1 MSVSTT
7 VRLRPGRRFLVS
19 AIALTA
25 CLVAT
30 YVLNVSGGAA
40 TVMAQ
45 RRGELTGMARLSGKV
60 TAPQTFKAGQ
70 VFIRNVDKKIL
81 YMVFTNGGQYRSL
94 ALFPGNYEVSVKAKG
109 LESNVQKLV
118 LKAGETATL
127 SLAMQPGAGVAPAVA
142 TPFASY
148 NELYPPGPGKHVA
161 EQVCQT
167 CHDEN
172 FLPARPAG
180 EAVWRARV
188 GHMAGYDLDTR
199 DSRSYNEGALAG
211 RVQWFP
217 FAMKD
222 RDEFVAYAVKHWGPD
237 AKARFVRSEQEVPL
251 DEATLGKA
259 MFMEYYL
266 PIDAPGTGSSSEEF
280 AKQGRG
286 IRWGQDV
293 RFDAEG
299 NVWLTDRGY
308 PHRLV
313 KIDPRTGTQKD
324 YLYPD
329 GAKLG
334 NHDLT
339 IDRSGIVW
347 APEHAGVEPE
357 GGIKR
362 LLGFNPKT
370 EQWQYKIPAD
380 PENVLRNPRRWMQ
393 SMALDSKDNL
403 YVGWIMG
410 GGLTKLDRATQK
422 VTTYPISDRGAV
434 PYGVIA
440 DRNDNIWIALWN
452 SGKLA
457 KFDTVNEQWTEFAPL
472 TFPSHIRRLNVDA
485 QNNIWAAIWNQG
497 RKPGKLAKL
506 DQRTG
511 RFTEYSVPLWT
522 SQPYDVNPDPDGNI
536 WFADSPTPDRV
547 ALISKFDPRT
557 RTFAFYPKP
566 QFAADTPKIQVT
578 KDGAIWFSP
587 RGSRNEPAIS
597 VLYPDMDK
605 ITTLGAFYQYGPP
618 GNPWPTPPTNQTAG
632 LGR

>member
-1 MSVSTT
+1 MK
-7 VRLRPGRRFLVS
+7 RFLVS
-19 AIALTA
+19 GVALAA
-25 CLVAT
+25 CLAVA
-30 YVLNVSGGAA
+30 YVMNVNGAL
-40 TVMAQ
+40 MAQ
-45 RRGELTGMARLSGKV
+45 QRGELAGMARLSGAV
-60 TAPQTFKAGQ
+60 TAPQPFKAAQ
-70 VFIRNVDKKIL
+70 VFIRNTDKHIL
-81 YMVFTNGGQYRSL
+81 YMVFTSGGQYRSL
-94 ALFPGNYEVSVKAKG
+94 ALFPGNYEVTVKARG
-109 LESNVQKLV
+109 LESSVQKLV
-118 LKAGETATL
+118 LKAGENATL
-127 SLAMQPGAGVAPAVA
+127 KLAMQPGAGVIPPVA
-142 TPFASY
+142 TPFVSY
-148 NELYPPGPGKHVA
+148 DELYPAGPGKHVA
-161 EQVCQT
+161 EQVCQA

-172 FLPARPAG
+172 FLPARPAS

-188 GHMAGYDLDTR
+188 GHMAGYDLDAR

-222 RDEFVAYAVKHWGPD
+222 REEFVAYAAKNWGPD
-237 AKARFVRSEQEVPL
+237 AKPRFVRGEKDVPL
-251 DEATLGKA
+251 DEAALSKA

-266 PIDAPGTGSSSEEF
+266 PIDAPGTGSSSAEF

-313 KIDPRTGTQKD
+313 KLNPRTGAQKD

-339 IDRSGIVW
+339 IDRAGIVW
-347 APEHAGVEPE
+347 APEHSGMEPE
-357 GGIKR
+357 NGVKR

-380 PENVLRNPRRWMQ
+380 PENIVRNPRRWMQ

-410 GGLTKLDRATQK
+410 GVLTKLERATQK
-422 VTTYPISDRGAV
+422 VKVYPISDRGAV

-452 SGKLA
+452 SGKIA
-457 KFDTVNEQWTEFAPL
+457 KFDTVNEQWTEYAPL

-497 RKPGKLAKL
+497 RRPGKLAKL
-506 DQRTG
+506 DQKTG

-522 SQPYDVNPDPDGNI
+522 AQPYDVNPDPEGNI

-547 ALISKFDPRT
+547 ALISKLNPRT
-557 RTFAFYPKP
+557 QQFTFYPKP
-566 QFAADTPKIQVT
+566 QYAADSPKIQVT
-578 KDGAIWFSP
+578 KDGAVWFSP
-587 RGSRNEPAIS
+587 RGSRNEPSIS

-618 GNPWPTPPTNQTAG
+618 GNPWPTPNTNQTA
-632 LGR
+632 RR

>member
-1 MSVSTT
+1 
-7 VRLRPGRRFLVS
+7 
-19 AIALTA
+19 
-25 CLVAT
+25 
-30 YVLNVSGGAA
+30 
-40 TVMAQ
+40 
-45 RRGELTGMARLSGKV
+45 
-60 TAPQTFKAGQ
+60 
-70 VFIRNVDKKIL
+70 
-81 YMVFTNGGQYRSL
+81 
-94 ALFPGNYEVSVKAKG
+94 
-109 LESNVQKLV
+109 
-118 LKAGETATL
+118 
-127 SLAMQPGAGVAPAVA
+127 
-142 TPFASY
+142 
-148 NELYPPGPGKHVA
+148 
-161 EQVCQT
+161 
-167 CHDEN
+167 
-172 FLPARPAG
+172 
-180 EAVWRARV
+180 VWRARV

-222 RDEFVAYAVKHWGPD
+222 REEFVAYAVKHWGPD
-237 AKARFVRSEQEVPL
+237 AKPRFVRGDREVPL
-251 DEATLGKA
+251 DEAALSKA

-293 RFDAEG
+293 RFDADG

-313 KIDPRTGTQKD
+313 KLDPRTGTQKD

-347 APEHAGVEPE
+347 APEHSGLEPE
-357 GGIKR
+357 NGIKR
-362 LLGFNPKT
+362 LLGFNPRT

-380 PENVLRNPRRWMQ
+380 PENVVRNPRRWMQ

-410 GGLTKLDRATQK
+410 GVLTKLDRATQK
-422 VTTYPISDRGAV
+422 VKVYPISDRGAV

-497 RKPGKLAKL
+497 RRPGKLAKL

-522 SQPYDVNPDPDGNI
+522 SQPYDVNPDPEGNI

-547 ALISKFDPRT
+547 ALISKFNPRT
-557 RTFAFYPKP
+557 QAFSFYPKP
-566 QFAADTPKIQVT
+566 QFAADSPKIQVT

-587 RGSRNEPAIS
+587 RGSRDQPAIS

-605 ITTLGAFYQYGPP
+605 ITTLGAFYQFGPP
-618 GNPWPTPPTNQTAG
+618 GNPWPTPATSTASR
-632 LGR
+632 GR

>member
-1 MSVSTT
+1 MKI
-7 VRLRPGRRFLVS
+7 RRFLTSV
-19 AIALTA
+19 IVLTA
-25 CLVAT
+25 CVWAAYVSVVA
-30 YVLNVSGGAA
+30 
-40 TVMAQ
+40 Q
-45 RRGELTGMARLSGKV
+45 QRGELAGMGRLSGTV
-60 TAPQTFKAGQ
+60 TAPQPFKAGQ
-70 VFIRNVDKKIL
+70 VFIRNVDRKIL

-94 ALFPGNYEVSVKAKG
+94 ALFPGNYEVSVKARG
-109 LESNVQKLV
+109 LQSDVQKLV
-118 LKAGETATL
+118 LRAGENATL
-127 SLAMQPGAGVAPAVA
+127 RLAMQPGAGIVPAVA
-142 TPFASY
+142 TPFVSY
-148 NELYPPGPGKHVA
+148 DELYPPGPGKHVA
-161 EQVCQT
+161 EQACQT

-172 FLPARPAG
+172 FLPARPAS

-217 FAMKD
+217 FAVKD
-222 RDEFVAYAVKHWGPD
+222 REEFVAYAVKHWGPD
-237 AKARFVRSEQEVPL
+237 AKARFVRGDRDVPF
-251 DEATLGKA
+251 DEATLSKA

-293 RFDAEG
+293 RFDADG

-313 KIDPRTGTQKD
+313 KLDPRTGTQKD

-329 GAKLG
+329 GGKLG

-347 APEHAGVEPE
+347 APEHSGLEPDN
-357 GGIKR
+357 GIKR

-380 PENVLRNPRRWMQ
+380 PDNVVRNPRRWMQ

-410 GGLTKLDRATQK
+410 GVLTKLDRATQK
-422 VTTYPISDRGAV
+422 VKVYPISDRGAV

-457 KFDTVNEQWTEFAPL
+457 K
-472 TFPSHIRRLNVDA
+472 
-485 QNNIWAAIWNQG
+485 
-497 RKPGKLAKL
+497 L

-522 SQPYDVNPDPDGNI
+522 SQPYDVNPDPEGNI

-547 ALISKFDPRT
+547 ALIGKFNPRT
-557 RTFAFYPKP
+557 QAFSFYPKP
-566 QFAADTPKIQVT
+566 QFAADSPKIQVT

-605 ITTLGAFYQYGPP
+605 ITTLGAFYQFGPP
-618 GNPWPTPPTNQTAG
+618 GNPWPTPATSQTASR
-632 LGR
+632 GR

>member
-1 MSVSTT
+1 MKVSTK
-7 VRLRPGRRFLVS
+7 VRLRPGGRFFVP
-19 AIALTA
+19 AIALAA
-25 CLVAT
+25 CLVAA

-40 TVMAQ
+40 TVMARQ
-45 RRGELTGMARLSGKV
+45 RGELAGMARLSGKV
-60 TAPQTFKAGQ
+60 TAPQAFKAGQ

-81 YMVFTNGGQYRSL
+81 YMVFTSGGQYRSL
-94 ALFPGNYEVSVKAKG
+94 ALFPGNYEVSVKARG
-109 LESNVQKLV
+109 LQSDVQKLV
-118 LKAGETATL
+118 LKAGENATL
-127 SLAMQPGAGVAPAVA
+127 SLAMQPGAGTSPAVA

-148 NELYPPGPGKHVA
+148 AELYPAGPGQHVA
-161 EQVCQT
+161 EQVCQA

-172 FLPARPAG
+172 FLPARPAS

-217 FAMKD
+217 FAVKD
-222 RDEFVAYAVKHWGPD
+222 REEFVAYAVKHWGPD
-237 AKARFVRSEQEVPL
+237 AKPRFVRSEREVPL
-251 DEATLGKA
+251 DEPTLGKA

-266 PIDAPGTGSSSEEF
+266 PIDAPGTGSSSPEF

-293 RFDAEG
+293 RFDADG

-313 KIDPRTGTQKD
+313 KVDPRTGIQKD

-329 GAKLG
+329 GGRLG

-347 APEHAGVEPE
+347 APEHSGLEPE

-380 PENVLRNPRRWMQ
+380 PENVVRNPRRWMQ

-410 GGLTKLDRATQK
+410 GGLTKLERATQK
-422 VTTYPISDRGAV
+422 VTVYPISDRGAV

-497 RKPGKLAKL
+497 RRPGKLAKL

-522 SQPYDVNPDPDGNI
+522 SQPYDVNPDPEGNI

-547 ALISKFDPRT
+547 ALINKFDPRT
-557 RTFAFYPKP
+557 QTWSFYPKP
-566 QFAADTPKIQVT
+566 QFAADSPKIQVT

-587 RGSRNEPAIS
+587 RGSRDEPAIS

-618 GNPWPTPPTNQTAG
+618 GNPWPTPPPGQTASR
-632 LGR
+632 GR

>member
-1 MSVSTT
+1 MNVSTK

-19 AIALTA
+19 AIALAA
-25 CLVAT
+25 CLVAA

-40 TVMAQ
+40 TVMARQ
-45 RRGELTGMARLSGKV
+45 RGELAGMARLSGAV
-60 TAPQTFKAGQ
+60 TAPQAFKAGQ
-70 VFIRNVDKKIL
+70 VFIRNVDRKIL

-94 ALFPGNYEVSVKAKG
+94 ALFPGNYEVSVKARG
-109 LESNVQKLV
+109 LQSDVQKLV
-118 LKAGETATL
+118 LRAGQNATL
-127 SLAMQPGAGVAPAVA
+127 SLAMQPGAGIIPAVA
-142 TPFASY
+142 TPFAGY
-148 NELYPPGPGKHVA
+148 DELYPPGPGKHVA
-161 EQVCQT
+161 EQACQT

-172 FLPARPAG
+172 FLPGRPAS

-188 GHMAGYDLDTR
+188 GHMAGYELDTR

-222 RDEFVAYAVKHWGPD
+222 REEFVAYAVKNWGPD
-237 AKARFVRSEQEVPL
+237 AKPRFVRGEREVPF
-251 DEATLGKA
+251 DEATLSKA

-266 PIDAPGTGSSSEEF
+266 PIDAPGTGSSSPEF

-293 RFDAEG
+293 RFDADG

-313 KIDPRTGTQKD
+313 KLDPRTGTQKD

-329 GAKLG
+329 GGKLG

-347 APEHAGVEPE
+347 APEHSGLEPDN
-357 GGIKR
+357 GIKR

-380 PENVLRNPRRWMQ
+380 PDNVVRNPRRWMQ

-410 GGLTKLDRATQK
+410 GVLTKLDRATQK
-422 VTTYPISDRGAV
+422 VKVYPISDRGAV

-457 KFDTVNEQWTEFAPL
+457 KFDTINEQWTEFAPL

-497 RKPGKLAKL
+497 RRPGKLAKL

-522 SQPYDVNPDPDGNI
+522 SQPYDVSPDPEGNI
-536 WFADSPTPDRV
+536 WFPDSPTPDRV
-547 ALISKFDPRT
+547 ALISKFNPRT
-557 RTFAFYPKP
+557 QAFSFYPKP
-566 QFAADTPKIQVT
+566 QFAADSPKIQVT

-618 GNPWPTPPTNQTAG
+618 GNPWPTPATSQTASR
-632 LGR
+632 GR